1 MLNSIFGFR
10 NTFWS
15 YSWWYLNMDWKW
27 WYTSTVA
34 SCQVFLKPKM
44 GLSENVVYPIF
55 PMVLLIIIPTKWLF
69 HWGYTPF
76 SDIPK
81 NRIQQAQKKYPRH
94 PKTSTESMNSESPSA
109 WPSAGG
115 GWCGLRLNTGPAEG
129 AKTAGRK
136 EPVRFQWSWPEKCCD
151 LSSQAWKMVE
161 SSDFAII
168 NEDSINE

>member
-76 SDIPK
+76 WDIPK

-94 PKTSTESMNSESPSA
+94 RRNPWTRNHQAHDHRPVVDDVVYALIQDLQKVRKRPDVKNL
-109 WPSAGG
+109 WGF
-115 GWCGLRLNTGPAEG
+115 NG
-129 AKTAGRK
+129 ADQKN
-136 EPVRFQWSWPEKCCD
+136 V
-151 LSSQAWKMVE
+151 V
-161 SSDFAII
+161 I
-168 NEDSINE
+168 